1 MVKVDHNISRI
12 FYFIEIWSVL
22 NDQVMNDF
30 LLQEIFCYQE
40 GTFSDEKAFNYY
52 DFVGDVQKDVATTL
66 SQGLLTKWESK
77 KFKDLL
83 ACPKDIL

>member
-40 GTFSDEKAFNYY
+40 GTFSDEKAFNYH

-66 SQGLLTKWESK
+66 SRGLLTKW
-77 KFKDLL
+77 DNLL